1 MTKTPWP
8 IIMALVALLAWLGN
22 CSIKIVLGSLLTPFL
37 IGLFNIWD
45 DTMKI
50 ISMIFAGKL
59 EIYVRLAIRA
69 APQTGSDTSLPMAG
83 NLFHFP

>member
-1 MTKTPWP
+1 
-8 IIMALVALLAWLGN
+8 VGRHHEDH
-22 CSIKIVLGSLLTPFL
+22 F
-37 IGLFNIWD
+37 D
-45 DTMKI
+45 
-50 ISMIFAGKL
+50 GKL